1 MPCSSANFTSIFTTT
16 CLRREEVCAPVAAKL
31 TSGGSAQSHAKG
43 VLEAEHHGRCATG
56 LCYSTATHSWQAD
69 EAASAGR
76 AHPSHQ
82 LRLCDPGVGSTSQL
96 KGAAA
101 SHELV
106 HGGGGRLRTA
116 DTAGTPA
123 IRDVAALHAG
133 DVCLV
138 ACCNVACRTA
148 CRRRTS
154 GTRDMPLGTVFGS
167 GMVL

>member
-1 MPCSSANFTSIFTTT
+1 
-16 CLRREEVCAPVAAKL
+16 LRREEVCAPVAAKL

-69 EAASAGR
+69 EAASAVS

-82 LRLCDPGVGSTSQL
+82 LRLCDPGVGSTGQL
-96 KGAAA
+96 KARQPA
-101 SHELV
+101 HELV

-133 DVCLV
+133 DACLV
-138 ACCNVACRTA
+138 AHCDVACRTA